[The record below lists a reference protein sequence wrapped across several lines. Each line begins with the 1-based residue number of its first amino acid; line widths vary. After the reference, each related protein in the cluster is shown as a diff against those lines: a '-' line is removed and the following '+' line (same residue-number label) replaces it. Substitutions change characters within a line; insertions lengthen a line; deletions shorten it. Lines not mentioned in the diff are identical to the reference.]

1 MRKRL
6 TFLVICMLAIGVV
19 LPMLPA
25 GAARAQSGGW
35 RQPIQLSE
43 TGRFSWFPDITAD
56 ASGRVHVVWSS
67 GERRYDNVMY
77 STSPDAA
84 GSSDSWSRAVDV
96 VAIQQGN
103 LGESAATRPGIV
115 VDKQGN
121 LQLSYTDY
129 GEIFHSKAFQDR
141 ATNPQVWTDP
151 KTVNTETSTY
161 FSRMAVD
168 SRGVLHL
175 VYTQNVLTEDCRICF
190 HLYHRASPDGGA
202 TWSAATDL
210 SLSQNGSAKPQ
221 IIVDRNDNIHVV
233 WESGPG
239 GGTLGGVHEPTKA
252 LYSAS
257 YDGGISWTAPYEFTT
272 GAQGAQG
279 KNPTIAEDGEGGLV
293 VVWRGAPEQSAYS
306 QVSRD
311 GGRSWSAAQRIAN
324 VFTTAPVYAGGLDIY
339 STATDSAGV
348 VHLVMVGRL
357 DQDQEA
363 LSVLHLAWNGSSW
376 SEPEPIVTYANGDVP
391 EWPRIAVGL
400 GNQIHA
406 SWFTRD
412 QANVFGSNSATA
424 DYRVWYSRMV
434 DDAPAVAP
442 IVYPTL
448 QPTAPPTAVARVE
461 AAQPTPVA
469 VSDSLPQT
477 SNAALATE
485 MDEVAVILLSALP
498 VVIIVAGVLLL
509 LRRRG

>member
-1 MRKRL
+1 MRKQHI
-6 TFLVICMLAIGVV
+6 FLALCMLAISV
-19 LPMLPA
+19 MLPA
-25 GAARAQSGGW
+25 GMARAQSVGW
-35 RQPIQLSE
+35 QQPTQLSE
-43 TGRFSWFPDITAD
+43 TGRFSWFPDVTTD

-77 STSPDAA
+77 STSLGAA
-84 GSSDSWSRAVDV
+84 GAPDSWSRPVDV
-96 VAIQQGN
+96 AAIQQN
-103 LGESAATRPGIV
+103 NVGESAATRPGIV

-121 LQLSYTDY
+121 LQLTYTDY
-129 GEIFHSKAFQDR
+129 GEIFQSKAFQDR
-141 ATNPQVWTDP
+141 ATNPQAWTEP
-151 KTVNTETSTY
+151 RAVNTETSTY
-161 FSRMAVD
+161 FSRMAMD

-175 VYTQNVLTEDCRICF
+175 VYTQNVLTEDCLICF
-190 HLYHRASPDGGA
+190 HLYHRASPDGGS
-202 TWSAATDL
+202 TWSAATDI
-210 SLSQNGSAKPQ
+210 SIIQNGSAKPQ

-257 YDGGISWTAPYEFTT
+257 YDGGTSWTAPYEFTT

-279 KNPTIAEDGEGGLV
+279 KNPAIAEDGEGGLV
-293 VVWRGAPEQSAYS
+293 VVWRGAPEESAYT

-311 GGRSWSAAQRIAN
+311 GGRSWSAAQRIAS
-324 VFTTAPVYAGGLDIY
+324 VFTTAPVYGGGLDSY
-339 STATDSAGV
+339 SMATDSAGA
-348 VHLVMVGRL
+348 VHLVMAGRL
-357 DQDQEA
+357 DQGQEA

-400 GNQIHA
+400 GNQLHA

-412 QANVFGSNSATA
+412 QANIFGSNSATA

-461 AAQPTPVA
+461 TAQPTPVT

-477 SNAALATE
+477 SNAALTTE

-498 VVIIVAGVLLL
+498 VVVVVAVALLL